1 MNKTYTIINSSD
13 VSSVDFSQVF
23 ETSADTI
30 RYNLA
35 GTQTFLKFEGSAP
48 DFLEGKTQYT
58 HSEILEILSGPEW
71 ANPNPPN

>member
-1 MNKTYTIINSSD
+1 MSKTYTIINSSD

-30 RYNLA
+30 RYNQA
-35 GTQTFLKFEGSAP
+35 GTQTFLKFEGNAP
-48 DFLEGKTQYT
+48 DFLEGKAQYT

-71 ANPNPPN
+71 ESIAK